1 MDKKK
6 LIHDTNYHD
15 DCFTTPSFGDKSQPI
30 TTESNRNYSLIDEEI
45 ALPAAVI
52 KASLLDNNLQWMQRF
67 ANHHN
72 VKLAPH
78 GKTTMTPTFFRQQ
91 LEYGAWGITIASPA
105 QAQIAVLSGA
115 KNIIMANQ
123 LVGRANMMIISQ
135 LIKHYDVDF
144 YCCVDSKRNV
154 EALEDFFASHDQ
166 ELKVLIEMGVDGG
179 RCGCRTAQEIM
190 ALAQQIHQSPHLNLR
205 GIEVYEGV
213 IHGNNA
219 EQQVRDFLNR
229 TIAITI
235 QLQQEHLIQ
244 GIPLVTGAGSAWYDV
259 VAECFNKH
267 RELEAVIRPG
277 CYAIHDT
284 GIYLD
289 AQNQVKLRAEKNQG
303 IACDLGGDLA
313 SALELWAYVVSRPE
327 PNKVIVGFGKRD
339 AAFDAGLP
347 ILERAYRN
355 SEPIVF
361 DRVKTTAVMDQH
373 AFLSVSSD
381 CDLQVGDVLVFSTSH
396 PCLTFDKWRAVAISD
411 DNDRVTHW
419 VKTWF

>member
-135 LIKHYDVDF
+135 LIKHYNVDF

-190 ALAQQIHQSPHLNLR
+190 ALAQQIHQSPHLSLR

-289 AQNQVKLRAEKNQG
+289 AQNQVKQRAEKNQG

-355 SEPIVF
+355 GEPVVF
-361 DRVKTTAVMDQH
+361 DQVKTTAVMDQH